1 MTKDFILILPNIRS
15 RFNVGAFFRTADA
28 AGVKKIY
35 LTGITP
41 QPPHPQIDKVA
52 LGAEKFIPFEKLKQ
66 TATLIKKLKKAGYQI
81 VALEQSPRSV
91 IYDEALYSK
100 KVALIV
106 GNEVKGL
113 PKTILSLV
121 DLIIEIP
128 MFGRKESLNVGVAGG
143 IVMFAIIKKL

>member
-1 MTKDFILILPNIRS
+1 MKEFILILPNIRS
-15 RFNVGAFFRTADA
+15 RFNVGSFFRTADA

-52 LGAEKFIPFEKLKQ
+52 LGAEKFIPFEKIKQ
-66 TATLIKKLKKAGYQI
+66 TAPLIKKLKKDNYQI
-81 VALEQSPRSV
+81 VALEQSSGSV
-91 IYDEALYSK
+91 AYDEAPYAK
-100 KVALIV
+100 KVALVV

-113 PKTILSLV
+113 PKTILNLV

-143 IVMFAIIKKL
+143 IAMFAITKKI